1 MNTNEEINNYITYD
15 FNTKG
20 ISKLN
25 LNQKNFY
32 ISSIINQSKKL
43 IYDYESRNLSSQ
55 DLYIFGFSELKYES
69 ENKSTYFSYIQKIIE
84 NIENSNNY
92 EYIKRQIVDINNM
105 DNKGIYNISYKEI
118 CAIVNFIIYILKEI
132 LKKKKFAEAFFIDE
146 EIPNNKIEINGVK
159 LKSVL
164 LHSDSVKQ
172 INICISEKNKNI
184 SESKTKYDINIYA
197 IELFMLFFQIFFKN
211 ILTLNIDL
219 NIYEI
224 NNYFSKEMN
233 PYKITENNI
242 ASLFK
247 NYEKIAL
254 GNLIIIKKLS
264 KFSHATTIKF
274 ILYDS
279 YQIELYKL
287 MIKYFKRNIETTSQ
301 ININCIKEEDVSPFQ
316 NKLLYFSHIIYKVV
330 TNYLD
335 IKFDINSLDPLL
347 FFNINLLLQKYKSV
361 INININFFDLE
372 NINLRKTLI
381 NAYYFNLF
389 FTEKEKNIINP
400 LLWKYYPDQINEIF
414 EDDYKIYY
422 NYINDINGL
431 DNKLLLRDEEI
442 INELFPYFNYNLNVL
457 FFILIEKIMS
467 DKNQQNS
474 LSLNFKSNNGGTAN
488 LNLYNNYNCSIL
500 SFIFNLFYIIENT
513 KNLENLCLLD
523 LSIDDLSEDKQYII
537 YNIFKDYRNNKV
549 FDFKNLN
556 LTCFRLDITNFSI
569 FLPFENFPSNRLT
582 ELVLKNLTYKDLEN
596 ISNTLINNKKI
607 FPKLVVINLEICFMI
622 EDFRKHIQI
631 LLKNKFSENLINF
644 GLTIPS
650 YITYKD
656 FVDIFDWIKK
666 NKNKNTSYYLKLSN
680 EDLCEHL
687 EDIAFDRAV
696 SKFKNIIKKDLIKR
710 NIIANIKSFN
720 YTEINVELKTLD
732 YKEKDF
738 FLKFIYCFNKT
749 HEKNNKKIMNDN
761 TKDKDGKNN
770 SQKIFENIFYYM
782 GKIGKGIKN
791 ININII

>member
-1 MNTNEEINNYITYD
+1 M
-15 FNTKG
+15 
-20 ISKLN
+20 
-25 LNQKNFY
+25 
-32 ISSIINQSKKL
+32 
-43 IYDYESRNLSSQ
+43 
-55 DLYIFGFSELKYES
+55 
-69 ENKSTYFSYIQKIIE
+69 
-84 NIENSNNY
+84 
-92 EYIKRQIVDINNM
+92 
-105 DNKGIYNISYKEI
+105 
-118 CAIVNFIIYILKEI
+118 
-132 LKKKKFAEAFFIDE
+132 
-146 EIPNNKIEINGVK
+146 
-159 LKSVL
+159 
-164 LHSDSVKQ
+164 HS
-172 INICISEKNKNI
+172 
-184 SESKTKYDINIYA
+184 
-197 IELFMLFFQIFFKN
+197 
-211 ILTLNIDL
+211 
-219 NIYEI
+219 
-224 NNYFSKEMN
+224 
-233 PYKITENNI
+233 
-242 ASLFK
+242 
-247 NYEKIAL
+247 
-254 GNLIIIKKLS
+254 
-264 KFSHATTIKF
+264 
-274 ILYDS
+274 
-279 YQIELYKL
+279 
-287 MIKYFKRNIETTSQ
+287 
-301 ININCIKEEDVSPFQ
+301 
-316 NKLLYFSHIIYKVV
+316 
-330 TNYLD
+330 
-335 IKFDINSLDPLL
+335 
-347 FFNINLLLQKYKSV
+347 
-361 INININFFDLE
+361 
-372 NINLRKTLI
+372 
-381 NAYYFNLF
+381 
-389 FTEKEKNIINP
+389 
-400 LLWKYYPDQINEIF
+400 
-414 EDDYKIYY
+414 
-422 NYINDINGL
+422 
-431 DNKLLLRDEEI
+431 
-442 INELFPYFNYNLNVL
+442 
-457 FFILIEKIMS
+457 
-467 DKNQQNS
+467 
-474 LSLNFKSNNGGTAN
+474 
-488 LNLYNNYNCSIL
+488 YNNYNCAIL

-631 LLKNKFSENLINF
+631 LLINKYSENLINF

-761 TKDKDGKNN
+761 IKDKDGKNN